1 MSLILFELAGRD
13 DFRFSPFSWRSK
25 MALHHKGLE
34 FESRSVKFSDRSPIA
49 TSGQER
55 IPVLVDSDTS
65 TGETWVPDSWAIAD
79 YLEATWPDRPSLF
92 DGDTGRAHAR
102 FINSW
107 ADAVLNAGVFGL
119 IARDILDHVD
129 PDDLDFFRTTREA
142 RLGKTL
148 EEAQSGREARVDAF
162 RASLHPLRQTLKSQK
177 FLGGDNP
184 TYADYIMF
192 GSLQWARC
200 ASPFQ
205 LLTNDDVITTWFS
218 TMLDLFYGIG
228 GQAPGYHI

>member
-55 IPVLVDSDTS
+55 IPVLVN
-65 TGETWVPDSWAIAD
+65 GESWISDSWAIAD
-79 YLEATWPDRPSLF
+79 YLEATWPDQPSLF
-92 DGDTGRAHAR
+92 GGDTARAHAR

-107 ADAVLNAGVFGL
+107 ADAVINPGVFGL
-119 IARDILDHVD
+119 IARDILDHAH

-142 RLGKTL
+142 RLGKPL
-148 EEAQSGREARVDAF
+148 EEAQLGREDRVETF

-177 FLGGDNP
+177 FLGGDSP
-184 TYADYIMF
+184 TYADHIVF

-200 ASPFQ
+200 ASPFR
-205 LLTNDDVITTWFS
+205 LLTDDDVITAWFGS
-218 TMLDLFYGIG
+218 MLDLYDGVG
-228 GQAPGYHI
+228 GQAPGYLV